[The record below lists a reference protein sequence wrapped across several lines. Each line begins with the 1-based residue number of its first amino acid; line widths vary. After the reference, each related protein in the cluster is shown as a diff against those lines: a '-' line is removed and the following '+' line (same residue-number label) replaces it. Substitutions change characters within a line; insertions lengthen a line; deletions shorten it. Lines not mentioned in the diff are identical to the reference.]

1 MKKTSVKMSGARI
14 ALVFSTIIV
23 LALASCR
30 KDDHHHGNGNP
41 PASYTAEVVDKWLA
55 LQLRLIKNTT
65 GVPNHAFSRHYSYS
79 GVAALEALSPG
90 LPSSISQFRRWNG
103 LTGLPAED
111 HSFRYYYPANVN
123 AALATINRAFF
134 PNANANDK
142 AAIDSLEHAL
152 NESFLAK
159 ESQERINKSAE
170 FGKAVATAV
179 FNWAETD
186 GYKNANAPYTIPTGP
201 GLWKPVPATASPV
214 TPYWG
219 NNRTIITGSI
229 SNAQPG
235 APIPYST
242 DPSSAFYK
250 AVKKVYDVSL
260 TLTDDQKAMAIFW
273 RDVPGATSPGHWL
286 SILHQV
292 IKKTNVRLD
301 KAVLAYAITGVSIN
315 DALISCW
322 KTKYTYNV
330 VRPVTYI
337 REVMGYTNWNTFI
350 GTPAHPEYSS
360 GHASLSG
367 AAAAAFEKIFGNI
380 GSFTDHTYDYL
391 GLAPRTYNS
400 FKAIGEEAAIS
411 RLYGGIHYEF
421 TLEAGLEEGRK
432 VAANIFSNGIK
443 N

>member
-1 MKKTSVKMSGARI
+1 MNGARF

-23 LALASCR
+23 ITFAACR
-30 KDDHHHGNGNP
+30 KDDHPHGNGNP
-41 PASYTAEVVDKWLA
+41 PASYSAEVLDKWLA
-55 LQLRLIKNTT
+55 LQLRLIKNAT
-65 GVPNHAFSRHYSYS
+65 GVPNHAFSRHYAYS
-79 GVAALEALSPG
+79 GVAAFEALSPG
-90 LPSSISQFRRWNG
+90 LPSGINQLRRWNG
-103 LTGLPAED
+103 ISGLPAED

-123 AALATINRAFF
+123 AALAAINRAFF
-134 PNANANDK
+134 PNANASDK
-142 AAIDSLEHAL
+142 AAIDSLENAL
-152 NESFLAK
+152 NQNFLTK
-159 ESQERINKSAE
+159 ETQERIHKSAE

-179 FNWAETD
+179 FHWAETD
-186 GYKNANAPYTIPTGP
+186 GYKNANAPYTIPTGT
-201 GLWKPVPATASPV
+201 GLWKPTPPAFANPV

-219 NNRTIITGSI
+219 NNRTVVTGSI
-229 SNAQPG
+229 SNAQAP

-242 DPSSAFYK
+242 DPSSPFYN

-260 TLTDDQKAMAIFW
+260 TLTEDQKAMAIFW

-286 SILHQV
+286 SILQQV
-292 IKKTNVRLD
+292 IKKTNARLD
-301 KAVLAYAITGVSIN
+301 KAAMAYALTGASIN

-337 REVMGYTNWNTFI
+337 REVMGYATWSPFI

-360 GHASLSG
+360 GHSSLSG
-367 AAAAAFEKIFGNI
+367 AGAAAFEKIFGNI

-391 GLAPRTYNS
+391 GLAPRTYHS
-400 FKAIGEEAAIS
+400 FKAIAEEAAIS

-421 TLEAGLEEGRK
+421 TLEAGLAEGRK
-432 VAANIFSNGIK
+432 VASNIFSKGIK